1 MSPSFTEL
9 GYEAQEGRARITLN
23 RPQRH
28 NAITDTMTSELE
40 AALWEADDDTSVH
53 SIILRGAGKSFCSGY
68 DLDAYG
74 DHSEPR
80 GNRRGRAEFDDRAW
94 HLERMQRPLRAFAD
108 VHKPVIAQV
117 HGWCLAGGTGIAM
130 FCDMIIAADDA
141 RIGFPAARAGTL
153 PNQMWLYSL
162 GPQWTK
168 RLLLTGDTISG
179 SEAAYLGLFMKAVPA
194 ELLEAE
200 VEGLADRL
208 AHVDIDLLS
217 SNKRIVNLGI
227 ELMGA
232 ATLQRLAAEMDT
244 RAHLSA
250 STEQFLGAIGRD
262 GLKSALADRDKVF
275 GDGRARVLGPEI
287 RDADGWLLDPERAS
301 SET

>member
-1 MSPSFTEL
+1 MIEFGEIL
-9 GYEAQEGRARITLN
+9 YQVERGRARITLN
-23 RPQRH
+23 RPHRH
-28 NAITDTMTSELE
+28 NAITDVMTDELE
-40 AALWEADDDTSVH
+40 RALWEADDDTSVH

-80 GNRRGRAEFDDRAW
+80 GERRGRADFDDRAW
-94 HLERMQRPLRAFAD
+94 HLERMQRPLRTFAD

-130 FCDMIIAADDA
+130 FCDMIIAAADA

-153 PNQMWLYSL
+153 PNQMWLYHA

-179 SEAAYLGLFMKAVPA
+179 EEAAYLGLFMKSVPA
-194 ELLEAE
+194 GYLEHE

-232 ATLQRLAAEMDT
+232 GMLQRLAAEMDT
-244 RAHLSA
+244 RAHLSE
-250 STEQFLGAIGRD
+250 STDQFLAAIGRD
-262 GLKSALADRDKVF
+262 GLKAALAERDKVF
-275 GDGRARVLGPEI
+275 GDGRARVIGPEV
-287 RDADGWLLDPERAS
+287 RDVDGNLVDH
-301 SET
+301 ETVD